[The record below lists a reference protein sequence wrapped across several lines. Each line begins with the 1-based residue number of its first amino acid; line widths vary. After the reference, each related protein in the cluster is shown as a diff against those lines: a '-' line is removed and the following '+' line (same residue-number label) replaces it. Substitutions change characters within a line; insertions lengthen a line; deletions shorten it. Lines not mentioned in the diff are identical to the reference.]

1 MGRRIVIM
9 PYYIKI
15 LRYVLLFILFIY
27 SSAQANLPL
36 FNGISNQ
43 SGIPLVIN
51 ELMASN
57 SNSQADPQ
65 GQYDDWIT
73 AQPPLI

>member
-1 MGRRIVIM
+1 M

-65 GQYDDWIT
+65 GQYDDWIE
-73 AQPPLI
+73 I